1 MRQAKARANPSIELA
16 SPLAH
21 QCRWRITTPSVPCN
35 SEYHRVHGHG
45 VLNIAKCLVSPT
57 EWKNKKLK
65 LIHVDLAINLLIP
78 GLILVHL
85 FAAPYTKVEES
96 FNIQAT
102 HDILNYGL
110 PWANATAAIA
120 DKFDHATFPGSVPR
134 TFAGALVLAGASTP
148 FASLLSSPDQVQ
160 MLARAILGLVNAL
173 ALLSLRSAVDT
184 AYGKIAGR
192 WFVLLQASQFHVM
205 FYASRTLPNMFA
217 FTATTVAL
225 RSLVLAKAV
234 ASKSARSQ
242 KRRRLALYLLT
253 IAGIVFRS
261 EIAILLAMETLVLLV
276 QQRASLTK
284 EVIPAG
290 IAGGVIGLL
299 VTVTVDSFFWQ
310 SFPTWPEW
318 TGFYY
323 NTILGKSADWG
334 TSPPTW
340 YFVNALPR
348 LLLNPMTLFIC
359 MPLALTVKST
369 QRTSQDILVP
379 HVAFMGVYSLLP
391 HKEWRFIVYS
401 IPAFTAVAA
410 AGASWIW
417 TRRAK
422 SVVYRFLSFAL
433 VVTTLGSFFASTGL
447 MLVSSLNYPGG
458 TALQR
463 LHQIET
469 QPGKSVHLDNL
480 ACQTGVTRF
489 LQTQSTWTYD
499 KTEASESLLDP
510 VFWQQFDYVVTEDP
524 KVIIG
529 SWQVVDTIEGFA
541 GVTIRPNDDDMNT
554 SGITDEGIVSQAKL
568 LYYSIGEKVSAKVS
582 RGYWPV
588 IKMHPRLYILQREPP
603 LVRVE

>member
-1 MRQAKARANPSIELA
+1 
-16 SPLAH
+16 
-21 QCRWRITTPSVPCN
+21 
-35 SEYHRVHGHG
+35 
-45 VLNIAKCLVSPT
+45 VS
-57 EWKNKKLK
+57 
-65 LIHVDLAINLLIP
+65 DAAINLLIP
-78 GLILVHL
+78 GLVLVHL

-102 HDILNYGL
+102 HDILKYGL
-110 PWANATAAIA
+110 PWANATAIT

-134 TFAGALVLAGASTP
+134 TFAGALVLAGASSP
-148 FASLLSSPDQVQ
+148 FTSILSSPDQVQ
-160 MLARAILGLVNAL
+160 MLARAILGLANAL

-192 WFVLLQASQFHVM
+192 WFVLFQASQFHVM

-253 IAGIVFRS
+253 VAGVVFRS
-261 EIAILLAMETLVLLV
+261 EIAILLAMETVVLLV

-290 IAGGVIGLL
+290 IAGAAIGLL
-299 VTVTVDSFFWQ
+299 VTVSVDSFFWQ

-323 NTILGKSADWG
+323 NTVLGKSADWG

-340 YFVNALPR
+340 YFINALPR
-348 LLLNPMTLFIC
+348 LLLNPMTLLIC
-359 MPLALTVKST
+359 IPLALGVKAT
-369 QRTSQDILVP
+369 QKTSQDILMP
-379 HVAFMGVYSLLP
+379 HLAFIGVYSLLP

-401 IPAFTAVAA
+401 IPAFTAVAS

-422 SVVYRFLSFAL
+422 TLVYRILSLAL
-433 VVTTLGSFFASTGL
+433 IATTLASFIASLGL
-447 MLVSSLNYPGG
+447 MVISSLNYPGG
-458 TALQR
+458 AALQL
-463 LHQIET
+463 LHRIET
-469 QPGKSVHLDNL
+469 EPGKSVHLDNL

-489 LQTQSTWTYD
+489 LQTQPTWMYD
-499 KTEASESLLDP
+499 KTEGNESLLDP
-510 VFWQQFDYVVTEDP
+510 VFWQQFDYVIAEDP
-524 KVIIG
+524 KRIIG

-541 GVTIRPNDDDMNT
+541 GVTLRPSDEDMDLSSF
-554 SGITDEGIVSQAKL
+554 SGSGIVSRAQLA
-568 LYYSIGEKVSAKVS
+568 YHSVGESVRTRVS

-588 IKMHPRLYILQREPP
+588 IKMEPRLYILRREPP
-603 LVRVE
+603 LVVVN

>member
-1 MRQAKARANPSIELA
+1 
-16 SPLAH
+16 
-21 QCRWRITTPSVPCN
+21 
-35 SEYHRVHGHG
+35 
-45 VLNIAKCLVSPT
+45 VS
-57 EWKNKKLK
+57 
-65 LIHVDLAINLLIP
+65 DAAINLLIP
-78 GLILVHL
+78 GLVLVHL

-102 HDILNYGL
+102 HDILSYGL
-110 PWANATAAIA
+110 PWANATAIA

-134 TFAGALVLAGASTP
+134 TFAGALVLAGASNP
-148 FASLLSSPDQVQ
+148 FTYFLSSSDQVQ
-160 MLARAILGLVNAL
+160 MLARAILGLTNAL
-173 ALLSLRSAVDT
+173 ALLSLRYAVDT

-192 WFVLLQASQFHVM
+192 WFVLFQASQFHVM

-234 ASKSARSQ
+234 ASKSVRSQ

-253 IAGIVFRS
+253 VAGVVFRS
-261 EIAILLAMETLVLLV
+261 EIAILLAMETIVLLV

-284 EVIPAG
+284 ELIPAG
-290 IAGGVIGLL
+290 VAGAAIGLL
-299 VTVTVDSFFWQ
+299 VTVSVDSFFWQ

-340 YFVNALPR
+340 YFINALPR
-348 LLLNPMTLFIC
+348 LLLNPMTLLVCI
-359 MPLALTVKST
+359 PLALGVKAT

-379 HVAFMGVYSLLP
+379 HLAFIGVYSLLP

-401 IPAFTAVAA
+401 IPAFTVVAS

-422 SVVYRFLSFAL
+422 TMMYRILSLALIATTLASFA
-433 VVTTLGSFFASTGL
+433 ASLGL
-447 MLVSSLNYPGG
+447 MVISSLNYPGG

-463 LHQIET
+463 LHRIET
-469 QPGKSVHLDNL
+469 GPGKSVHLDNL

-489 LQTQSTWTYD
+489 LQTQPTWTYD
-499 KTEASESLLDP
+499 KTEGDESLLDP
-510 VFWQQFDYVVTEDP
+510 MFWQQFDYVIAEDP
-524 KVIIG
+524 KRIIG
-529 SWQVVDTIEGFA
+529 SWQVIDTIEGFA
-541 GVTIRPNDDDMNT
+541 GVTLRPSDEDMDLSSF
-554 SGITDEGIVSQAKL
+554 SGSSIVSQAQL
-568 LYYSIGEKVSAKVS
+568 AYHSVGESVRTRLS

-588 IKMHPRLYILQREPP
+588 IKMEPRLYILRREPP
-603 LVRVE
+603 YVMAS

>member
-1 MRQAKARANPSIELA
+1 MLDA
-16 SPLAH
+16 
-21 QCRWRITTPSVPCN
+21 
-35 SEYHRVHGHG
+35 
-45 VLNIAKCLVSPT
+45 
-57 EWKNKKLK
+57 
-65 LIHVDLAINLLIP
+65 AINLLIP
-78 GLILVHL
+78 GLVLVHL

-110 PWANATAAIA
+110 PWANATAIA

-134 TFAGALVLAGASTP
+134 TFAGALVLAGASSP
-148 FASLLSSPDQVQ
+148 FTSVLSSPDQLQ
-160 MLARAILGLVNAL
+160 MLARAILGLANAL

-192 WFVLLQASQFHVM
+192 WFVLFQASQFHVM

-225 RSLVLAKAV
+225 RSLVLAKSV
-234 ASKSARSQ
+234 ASKSTRSQ

-253 IAGIVFRS
+253 VAGVVFRS
-261 EIAILLAMETLVLLV
+261 EIAILLAMETIVLLV

-290 IAGGVIGLL
+290 VAGAAIGLL
-299 VTVTVDSFFWQ
+299 VTVSVDSFFWQ

-348 LLLNPMTLFIC
+348 LLLNPMTLLVCI
-359 MPLALTVKST
+359 PLALGMKST

-379 HVAFMGVYSLLP
+379 HLAFIGVYSLLP

-401 IPAFTAVAA
+401 IPAFTAVAS

-422 SVVYRFLSFAL
+422 TMVYRILSLALIATTLASFA
-433 VVTTLGSFFASTGL
+433 ASLGL
-447 MLVSSLNYPGG
+447 MVISSLNYPGG
-458 TALQR
+458 AALQR
-463 LHQIET
+463 LHRIET
-469 QPGKSVHLDNL
+469 EPGKSVHLDNL

-499 KTEASESLLDP
+499 KTEGNESLLDP
-510 VFWQQFDYVVTEDP
+510 IFWQQFDYVIAEDP
-524 KVIIG
+524 KRIIG

-541 GVTIRPNDDDMNT
+541 GVTLRPSVGDMDLSSF
-554 SGITDEGIVSQAKL
+554 SGGGIISQTQWV
-568 LYYSIGEKVSAKVS
+568 YHSVGESVRTKIS

-588 IKMHPRLYILQREPP
+588 IKMEPRLYILRREPP
-603 LVRVE
+603 YVMVN

>member
-1 MRQAKARANPSIELA
+1 M
-16 SPLAH
+16 
-21 QCRWRITTPSVPCN
+21 
-35 SEYHRVHGHG
+35 
-45 VLNIAKCLVSPT
+45 
-57 EWKNKKLK
+57 
-65 LIHVDLAINLLIP
+65 
-78 GLILVHL
+78 LVHL

-110 PWANATAAIA
+110 PWTNATSAIA

-148 FASLLSSPDQVQ
+148 FASFLNSPDQVQ
-160 MLARAILGLVNAL
+160 MLARAILGLANAL

-192 WFVLLQASQFHVM
+192 WFVLFQASQFHIM

-217 FTATTVAL
+217 FVATTVAL

-253 IAGIVFRS
+253 VAGIVFRS
-261 EIAILLAMETLVLLV
+261 EIAILLAMETLVLLT

-284 EVIPAG
+284 EIIPAG
-290 IAGGVIGLL
+290 IAGAVIGLS

-348 LLLNPMTLFIC
+348 LLMNPMTLFVCI
-359 MPLALTVKST
+359 PLALGVKST
-369 QRTSQDILVP
+369 QRTSQDILTP
-379 HVAFMGVYSLLP
+379 HLAFIAIYSLLP

-401 IPAFTAVAA
+401 IPAFTAVAS

-422 SVVYRFLSFAL
+422 TIIYWVLSRVL
-433 VVTTLGSFFASTGL
+433 IVTTLGSFFASLGL
-447 MLVSSLNYPGG
+447 LLVSSLNYPGG
-458 TALQR
+458 VALQR
-463 LHQIET
+463 LHAIEAG
-469 QPGKSVHLDNL
+469 PGQSVHLDNL

-499 KTEASESLLDP
+499 KTEGDESLLDP
-510 VFWQQFDYVVTEDP
+510 VFWQQFDYVIAEEP
-524 KVIIG
+524 KRIIG

-541 GVTIRPNDDDMNT
+541 GVTLRPNDDDMDSSRI
-554 SGITDEGIVSQAKL
+554 SGSDLVSRAQSAYYFVGESVRAK
-568 LYYSIGEKVSAKVS
+568 YS

-588 IKMHPRLYILQREPP
+588 IKMEPRLYILQREPP
-603 LVRVE
+603 LGMAAKNI